1 MGSDFSASI
10 IHILNKAFFL
20 AKEEKFT
27 EVSDAL
33 FLKILI
39 DEGAIFFSLVQDF
52 EARLPS
58 YREKL
63 SEEIKKTARFIH
75 DVGEPKPSASLQ
87 QLLLKAEKIKKQ
99 LKDSYT
105 SEPHFLPPF
114 LEKFG
119 LTEDEGLKKIQA
131 FTLGRSMDSPTSD
144 QTLKAL
150 EKYTRNLSELA
161 LKGKLDPVIGRDE
174 EILRTMQVLC
184 RRTKNNPILIGQPGV
199 GKTAIAEGLAVK
211 IVQKEV
217 PDAIAHKTVLAL
229 DLAELVAGT
238 KFRGEFEERLKA
250 VLKEIEA
257 KEGSIIL
264 FIDEVHTLVG
274 AGSAEGSMDAANL
287 LKPALA
293 RGVLH
298 AIGATTLAE
307 YQKYIE
313 KDPAL
318 ERRFQ
323 QILIEEPTQDEALA
337 ILRGLKERYESF
349 HGVQITEEALRA
361 AVRLSYRYISD
372 RFLPDKAIDL
382 IDEGASLIRMQVGST
397 PLPIDQ
403 IKRKIASLMIKLE
416 NVKGSKADEE
426 SIKEQIDQHQRQLK
440 DLSDQWALEKKF
452 IDAINAKKNEL
463 EKIKFQEELA
473 ERNADYTLVAKLRY
487 QDLPELMGQ
496 MHEMQK
502 KLHELPSRLV
512 QEEVDETL
520 IAQIVGRMTSIPVE
534 KMVEKDKETLLKL
547 EERLH
552 DRVIGQHEAIVSIAE
567 AIRRSRSGLS
577 DPKKPIGSFLFMGPT
592 GVGKTELAKALA
604 ELLFNQEE
612 ALIRLDM
619 SEYMEKHSVSKLIGS
634 PPGYVGYEEGG
645 QLTEAIRRHPYAVV
659 LLDEVEKAHHDVFN
673 ILLQVLDDGRIT
685 DSKGRVV
692 NCRNAVFILTSNIG
706 SDKILEKL
714 EQKGEL
720 DQKQMQT
727 ILEPVLRSY
736 FRPEFLNRL
745 DAIIPFHPL
754 RLIDMEKIVLLQM
767 EQVEKRLE
775 EKKIQLSLTKKAVEY
790 LAQKGYDPIFG
801 ARPLKRLISQE
812 IVNLLANDIL
822 SEVIK
827 AKSHIR
833 IDRKNDKLIVVT
845 VEET

>member
-1 MGSDFSASI
+1 MDLNFSESI
-10 IHILNKAFFL
+10 IHILNKAFSK
-20 AKEEKFT
+20 AHEEQFT
-27 EVSDAL
+27 EVTDSL
-33 FLKILI
+33 FFKILLE
-39 DEGAIFFSLVQDF
+39 EGAIFSSLVKDF
-52 EARLPS
+52 ETP
-58 YREKL
+58 L
-63 SEEIKKTARFIH
+63 SNYKEILNQEIKKTPRFI
-75 DVGEPKPSASLQ
+75 DGGGEAKPSNSLSQ
-87 QLLLKAEKIKKQ
+87 VLAKAEKIKKHF
-99 LKDSYT
+99 KDSYT

-119 LTEDEGLKKIQA
+119 LSEKEGIKKIEE
-131 FTLGRSMDSPTSD
+131 FTSGRSMDSPTSD

-150 EKYTRNLSELA
+150 EKYTKNLTDLA

-184 RRTKNNPILIGQPGV
+184 RRTKNNPVLIGQPGV

-217 PDAIAHKTVLAL
+217 PDAIAGKMVLAL

-250 VLKEIEA
+250 VLKEIES

-323 QILIEEPTQDEALA
+323 QILVEEPTQDEALA

-349 HGVQITEEALRA
+349 HGVEITEEALRS
-361 AVRLSYRYISD
+361 AVHLSYRYISD

-382 IDEGASLIRMQVGST
+382 IDEAASLIRMQVGST

-403 IKRKIASLMIKLE
+403 EKRKIASLMIKLE
-416 NVKGSKADEE
+416 NVKGVKADEE
-426 SIKEQIDQHQRQLK
+426 AIHQQIEQHKRQLK
-440 DLSDQWALEKKF
+440 DLSDQWTLEKKF
-452 IDAINAKKNEL
+452 IDEINVKKNQL

-487 QDLPELMGQ
+487 KDLPEVMAQ
-496 MHEMQK
+496 MHELQK

-512 QEEVDETL
+512 REEVDETL
-520 IAQIVGRMTSIPVE
+520 IAQIVGRMTGIPVE
-534 KMVEKDKETLLKL
+534 KVVEKDKESLLKL
-547 EERLH
+547 EGRLH
-552 DRVIGQHEAIVSIAE
+552 ERVIGQHDAVVSIAE

-577 DPKKPIGSFLFMGPT
+577 DPKRPIGSFLFMGPT
-592 GVGKTELAKALA
+592 GVGKTELAKALT

-645 QLTEAIRRHPYAVV
+645 QLTEAIRRHPYSVV
-659 LLDEVEKAHHDVFN
+659 LLDEIEKAHHDVFN

-706 SDKILEKL
+706 SDKILEEL
-714 EQKGEL
+714 EKRKEL
-720 DQKQMQT
+720 DTKEMQK
-727 ILEPVLRSY
+727 ILDPILKSY

-754 RLIDMEKIVLLQM
+754 RLMDMEKIVCLQM
-767 EQVEKRLE
+767 KQVEKRLE
-775 EKKIQLSLTKKAVEY
+775 EKKIALELSKSAIEY
-790 LAQKGYDPIFG
+790 LAEKGYDPIFG

-812 IVNLLANDIL
+812 IVNLLANEIL
-822 SEVIK
+822 SGHIGSR
-827 AKSHIR
+827 SHIR
-833 IDRKNDKLIVVT
+833 ISRKNDKLVI
-845 VEET
+845 ETI

>member
-1 MGSDFSASI
+1 MDVEFSASI
-10 IHILNKAFFL
+10 INILNKAFSL
-20 AKEEKFT
+20 AKEEKLT
-27 EVSDAL
+27 EVNDAF
-33 FLKILI
+33 FLKLLLE
-39 DEGAIFFSLVQDF
+39 EGAIFSSLVYDF
-52 EARLPS
+52 EYRIPFF
-58 YREKL
+58 REKL
-63 SEEIKKTARFIH
+63 NEESRKIARYLAE
-75 DVGEPKPSASLQ
+75 GQEPKPSSSLQ
-87 QLLLKAEKIKKQ
+87 QLLSNADKIKKK

-119 LTEDEGLKKIQA
+119 LTQEEGLKKIA
-131 FTLGRSMDSPTSD
+131 EITLGRSMDSPTTD
-144 QTLKAL
+144 QTLKAV
-150 EKYTRNLSELA
+150 EKYTKNLSALA

-217 PDAIAHKTVLAL
+217 PDAIANKTVLAL

-257 KEGSIIL
+257 KEGSVIL

-298 AIGATTLAE
+298 AIGATTLGE

-323 QILIEEPTQDEALA
+323 QILVEEPTQDEALA

-349 HGVQITEEALRA
+349 HGVEITEEALRA
-361 AVRLSYRYISD
+361 AVHLSYRYISD

-382 IDEGASLIRMQVGST
+382 IDEAASLIRMQVGST

-403 IKRKIASLMIKLE
+403 EKRKIASLMIKLE
-416 NVKGSKADEE
+416 NVKGVKADEDA
-426 SIKEQIDQHQRQLK
+426 ITFQIEQHKRHLK

-452 IDAINAKKNEL
+452 IDAINAKKSQL
-463 EKIKFQEELA
+463 EKIKFQEEQA

-487 QDLPELMGQ
+487 KDFPEVMAQ
-496 MHEMQK
+496 MHEIQK
-502 KLHELPSRLV
+502 NLHELPSRLV
-512 QEEVDETL
+512 REEVDETL
-520 IAQIVGRMTSIPVE
+520 IAQIVGRMTGIPVE
-534 KMVEKDKETLLKL
+534 KMVEKDKEALLKL

-552 DRVIGQHEAIVSIAE
+552 NRVIGQHEAIVSIAE
-567 AIRRSRSGLS
+567 AIRRSRSGLC

-592 GVGKTELAKALA
+592 GVGKTELAKALTS
-604 ELLFNQEE
+604 LLFSQEE

-645 QLTEAIRRHPYAVV
+645 QLTEALRRHPYSVV
-659 LLDEVEKAHHDVFN
+659 LLDEVEKAHHDIFN

-706 SDKILEKL
+706 SDKILEEL
-714 EQKGEL
+714 EKRGEL
-720 DQKQMQT
+720 DQKQMQK

-767 EQVEKRLE
+767 HQVEKRLE

-790 LAQKGYDPIFG
+790 LAEKGYDPIFG

-812 IVNLLANDIL
+812 VVNMLASEIL
-822 SEVIK
+822 HGHIE
-827 AKSHIR
+827 ARSHIR
-833 IDRKNDKLIVVT
+833 IDWKNDKLVI
-845 VEET
+845 ETIM